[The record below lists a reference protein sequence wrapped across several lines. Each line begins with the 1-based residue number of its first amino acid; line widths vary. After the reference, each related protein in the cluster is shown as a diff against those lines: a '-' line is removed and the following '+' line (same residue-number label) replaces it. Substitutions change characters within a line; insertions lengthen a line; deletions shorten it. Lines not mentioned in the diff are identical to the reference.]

1 MRMHLDNF
9 YDFCRVTLDH
19 VDHTPF
25 LVQVDSPLASA
36 ITLECVVMPTPHL
49 SDFFQTIF
57 LDIVDPLLKLN
68 DQSLW
73 RPHQV
78 PFHCA
83 DIDPIDHS
91 LRYY

>member
-1 MRMHLDNF
+1 MYLDNF
-9 YDFCRVTLDH
+9 YDFCCITLDH
-19 VDHTPF
+19 VERTSF
-25 LVQVDSPLASA
+25 FVQVYSPLAGA

-57 LDIVDPLLKLN
+57 LDIIDPLLKLN
-68 DQSLW
+68 DQSPW

-78 PFHCA
+78 LFHCA
-83 DIDPIDHS
+83 DIDLIDHR